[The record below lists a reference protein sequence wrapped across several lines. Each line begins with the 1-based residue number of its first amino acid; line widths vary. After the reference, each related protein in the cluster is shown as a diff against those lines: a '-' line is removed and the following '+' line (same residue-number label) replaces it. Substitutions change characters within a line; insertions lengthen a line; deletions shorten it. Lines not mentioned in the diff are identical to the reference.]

1 LVDDAEPRVQCATDL
16 AAVDV
21 IDRYKALAD
30 IERGFRVLKQDID
43 IAPVHHRL
51 PERIRAHALICFLAL
66 VLHRILR
73 SRMRTTGSPLSPTR
87 ALALLRQV
95 QHIDLSINQ
104 QPAARTSTITPEQR
118 DLFALMKLP
127 APTKNARL

>member
-1 LVDDAEPRVQCATDL
+1 
-16 AAVDV
+16 
-21 IDRYKALAD
+21 
-30 IERGFRVLKQDID
+30 VLKQDID

>member
-1 LVDDAEPRVQCATDL
+1 MQCATDL

-73 SRMRTTGSPLSPTR
+73 SRMRTTGSTLSPTR